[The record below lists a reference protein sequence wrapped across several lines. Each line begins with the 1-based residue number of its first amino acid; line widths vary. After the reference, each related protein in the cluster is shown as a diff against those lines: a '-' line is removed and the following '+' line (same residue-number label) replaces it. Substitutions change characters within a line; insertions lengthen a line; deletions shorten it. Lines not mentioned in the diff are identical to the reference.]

1 MSDTHTLESIEETT
15 VGFLGECRV
24 AMASMVFDG
33 EYTLPDGSPAQGLIC
48 VLVPV
53 EPEGESIWVGMGS
66 IVTIHGTK
74 WEVVNISKA
83 RGKNGSITL
92 KQPI

>member
-1 MSDTHTLESIEETT
+1 MTGTYIMEIIEETT

-33 EYTLPDGSPAQGLIC
+33 EYTLPDGSLAQGLIC

-53 EPEGESIWVGMGS
+53 EPEGENIWVGKGS
-66 IVTIHGTK
+66 IATIHGTK
-74 WEVVNISKA
+74 WEVVNISKE
-83 RGKNGSITL
+83 RDENGSIIL
-92 KQPI
+92 RQLD